1 MRLVRLM
8 VPLLALAACG
18 GGGKKA
24 PVKPK
29 ETAVK
34 PPPAAPETEADR
46 EKKRHAAAIAIVPEG
61 SKCLPTALKDEG
73 APELQLAAVGTD
85 AVVCAVDRDKSRL
98 LGLVGC
104 WKVDLASGALAPEE
118 PPVPM
123 PGNSLEVKLDDHC
136 ARGYCLPKDA
146 KSTGSTAHMSWNLDA
161 TKVAVQVGDDVHI
174 FDAGTKA
181 HESSF
186 SIRGDK
192 GLTNDPIGIHYV
204 GDTIFVEGADQGPYS
219 AVWAFKQ
226 DGTAQGPINGL
237 GGKDEK
243 PVSTYHG
250 SFSVLDKTHVGL
262 SEKGMET
269 LTVYEIDT
277 GKRTK
282 LVRKVAKV
290 ACKPDE
296 LDAFWHDGD
305 KVTDKCKDSVMKA
318 SGHLMGA
325 TAVKGSTSLLV
336 LLHGDRLG
344 ELGVLDA
351 KTLAEKKVIKMPW
364 CGADGAG
371 APAADAKGG
380 AKADVKQDKAD
391 GDAKKD
397 EKKPAPTKAAA
408 PKKSSDPEE
417 GGQ

>member
-24 PVKPK
+24 PVKPEK
-29 ETAVK
+29 TEVK
-34 PPPAAPETEADR
+34 APPPPPETEADR
-46 EKKRHAAAIAIVPEG
+46 EAKRHAAAIAIVPEG

-73 APELQLAAVGTD
+73 APDLQLAAVGTD
-85 AVVCAVDRDKSRL
+85 AVVCAVDKDKSRL

-104 WKVDLASGALAPEE
+104 WKVDLASGALTYEDGT
-118 PPVPM
+118 PPPPM
-123 PGNSLEVKLDDHC
+123 PGGSLEVKLDNGC
-136 ARGYCLPKDA
+136 ARGFCLPKDA
-146 KSTGSTAHMSWNLDA
+146 KTTAGTAHMSWNLDG

-174 FDAGTKA
+174 FDAGNKT

-237 GGKDEK
+237 GGKEEK

-250 SFSVLDKTHVGL
+250 SFSVLDKTHIGVA
-262 SEKGMET
+262 EKGMET
-269 LTVYEIDT
+269 LTVYEVGT

-282 LVRKVAKV
+282 LVRKLGKV

-305 KVTDKCKDSVMKA
+305 KVTDKCKDSIMKA

-336 LLHGDRLG
+336 LFKGDRLG

-364 CGADGAG
+364 CDAAGGAG
-371 APAADAKGG
+371 EAKG
-380 AKADVKQDKAD
+380 D
-391 GDAKKD
+391 GDGKAEKSEKSEKS
-397 EKKPAPTKAAA
+397 EKKPAATKAAA

>member
-1 MRLVRLM
+1 MRLVLM
-8 VPLLALAACG
+8 LVPLLALGACG

-24 PVKPK
+24 PVKPT
-29 ETAVK
+29 ETEVK
-34 PPPAAPETEADR
+34 APPPPPETEADR
-46 EKKRHAAAIAIVPEG
+46 EKKRHAEAVAIVPEG
-61 SKCLPTALKDEG
+61 SKCLPGALKEDG

-85 AVVCAVDRDKSRL
+85 AVVCAVDKDKSRL
-98 LGLVGC
+98 LGPVGC
-104 WKVDLASGALAPEE
+104 WKVDLASGALTPQDAA
-118 PPVPM
+118 PM
-123 PGNSLEVKLDDHC
+123 PGGSLEVKLDGNC

-146 KSTGSTAHMSWNLDA
+146 KSTGSTAHMSWNLDG

-192 GLTNDPIGIHYV
+192 GLTNDPIAIHYV

-226 DGTAQGPINGL
+226 DGTAQGPINAL
-237 GGKDEK
+237 GGKEEK

-250 SFSVLDKTHVGL
+250 SFSILDKTHVGVA
-262 SEKGMET
+262 ENGMET
-269 LTVYEIDT
+269 LTIYEVDT

-282 LVRKVAKV
+282 LVRKIGKV
-290 ACKPDE
+290 ACKPSE

-305 KVTDKCKDSVMKA
+305 KVTDKCKDSIMKA

-336 LLHGDRLG
+336 LLRGDRLG
-344 ELGVLDA
+344 ELAVLDA
-351 KTLAEKKVIKMPW
+351 KSLAEKKVIKMPW
-364 CGADGAG
+364 CEAGGGEKGDKGEKADAKPETKAEKKAAPAKAG
-371 APAADAKGG
+371 APK
-380 AKADVKQDKAD
+380 KA
-391 GDAKKD
+391 
-397 EKKPAPTKAAA
+397 
-408 PKKSSDPEE
+408 SDPEE